1 MNSNSTDTREIKK
14 FGTIAF
20 VFFGCLC
27 TLGIWLKKPLPMYL
41 FGFLAILGFGFI
53 LMPSRMSPIYVFWL
67 KIAHFI
73 GRVITTLFFILAY
86 YLVIT
91 PTALI
96 RRIFWER
103 PLAVKP
109 DTGASSYWV
118 KRTEAA
124 QPKERFL
131 KRY

>member
-1 MNSNSTDTREIKK
+1 
-14 FGTIAF
+14 
-20 VFFGCLC
+20 
-27 TLGIWLKKPLPMYL
+27 MYL
-41 FGFLAILGFGFI
+41 FGFLSILGFGFI

-109 DTGASSYWV
+109 DPGASSYWV

>member
-14 FGTIAF
+14 FGIIALI
-20 VFFGCLC
+20 FFGLLC
-27 TLGIWLKKPLPMYL
+27 GLGLWTKKSLPTYL
-41 FGFLAILGFGFI
+41 FWMRPL
-53 LMPSRMSPIYVFWL
+53 YVFWL

-73 GRVITTLFFILAY
+73 GKVVTTLIFILAY

-96 RRIFWER
+96 KRMLGGV
-103 PLAVKP
+103 PLPVKP
-109 DTGASSYWV
+109 NKNVASYWV
-118 KRTEAA
+118 NRTETA
-124 QPKERFL
+124 QPKQRFL